1 MSAVY
6 LDNAATTP
14 LCAEARA
21 AMEPYLAERF
31 GNASEPHGFG
41 RAARAAL
48 EQARARVGE
57 LLGAEPGQVV
67 FTSGDSEAD
76 N

>member
-41 RAARAAL
+41 RAARAGH
-48 EQARARVGE
+48 ARRQTTAP
-57 LLGAEPGQVV
+57 LLISHTRSCGTNPRI
-67 FTSGDSEAD
+67 
-76 N
+76 